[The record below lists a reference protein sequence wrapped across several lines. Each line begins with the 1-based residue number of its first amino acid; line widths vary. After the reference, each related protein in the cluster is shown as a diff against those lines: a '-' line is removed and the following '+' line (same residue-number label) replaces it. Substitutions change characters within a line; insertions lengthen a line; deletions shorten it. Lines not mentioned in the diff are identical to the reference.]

1 MHMPYFLNLYCQ
13 RSLSRTKCMKK
24 QTLSLNTAWHYNLK
38 KSRKA
43 FKAVTD
49 LVLTLQWP
57 NQSKPWTPSNQERR
71 PPSNTAY
78 KLAHLPPPQLLLLR
92 KNCTRD
98 RPSPSYACH
107 MAVQTACPLRNKQS
121 TFPVQPLLTTEGKET
136 PVPFHNLLQL
146 SAITSHHYLLWGTQF
161 SLRRLKKK
169 NTQQKKTTMNS
180 KSCYHQVLW
189 SARKHYWN
197 SPRECL
203 WPSWQ

>member
-1 MHMPYFLNLYCQ
+1 MPPH
-13 RSLSRTKCMKK
+13 SGKK
-24 QTLSLNTAWHYNLK
+24 RAQLCTCLIFSTYTANEAFQEQNAWKNKPCLLTQPGATTWK

-49 LVLTLQWP
+49 LVLALQWP

-107 MAVQTACPLRNKQS
+107 MAVQTGCLLRNKQS
-121 TFPVQPLLTTEGKET
+121 TFPVQPLLTAEGKET

-169 NTQQKKTTMNS
+169 KHTTEKNNNE
-180 KSCYHQVLW
+180 Q
-189 SARKHYWN
+189 
-197 SPRECL
+197 
-203 WPSWQ
+203 